1 MFDKD
6 TEEPWDGV
14 FNLIAEE
21 VSKVKNRSDGI
32 KDKKKS
38 QRVLIS

>member
-14 FNLIAEE
+14 FNLINEE
-21 VSKVKNRSDGI
+21 VSKVKIGTLNKNR
-32 KDKKKS
+32 
-38 QRVLIS
+38 VA

>member
-6 TEEPWDGV
+6 TEKRPWDGV

-21 VSKVKNRSDGI
+21 VSKVK
-32 KDKKKS
+32 
-38 QRVLIS
+38 LEL

>member
-21 VSKVKNRSDGI
+21 VSKVKIGTLNKNR
-32 KDKKKS
+32 
-38 QRVLIS
+38 VA